1 MTEEKKS
8 PFVSQVENLPF
19 HNFEEVDTITCT
31 VESKLTLGEE
41 EPFDVYVVV
50 DVETGERKFLTASYT
65 IEKQIEKAKDN
76 NDNNISQLVFLFVFR
91 GKTEVKGKPFNQFDV
106 STCSLQQY
114 EEYIEMPKVT
124 GKKEKEVKK

>member
-1 MTEEKKS
+1 MSEEKQN

-31 VESKLTLGEE
+31 VENRLTLGEE
-41 EPFDVYVVV
+41 EPFDVYVIV
-50 DVETGERKFLTASYT
+50 DLETGERKFLTASYT
-65 IEKQIEKAKDN
+65 IEKQIEKAKEDN
-76 NDNNISQLVFLFVFR
+76 QDNYPTEIVFLFVFR

-114 EEYIEMPKVT
+114 EDYMKGQEKPKV
-124 GKKEKEVKK
+124 KEVQK

>member
-1 MTEEKKS
+1 MSNEKQN

-19 HNFEEVDTITCT
+19 HNFEKQTNITCT

-50 DVETGERKFLTASYT
+50 DLDTGERKFLTASYT
-65 IEKQIEKAKDN
+65 IKKQIEKAKKDN
-76 NDNNISQLVFLFVFR
+76 PELLNQVVFLFVFL
-91 GKTEVKGKPFNQFDV
+91 GKTTVKGQPFNQFNV

-114 EEYIEMPKVT
+114 EDWKTPKQKVKT
-124 GKKEKEVKK
+124 GK

>member
-1 MTEEKKS
+1 MSEEKKN

-50 DVETGERKFLTASYT
+50 DLETGERKFLTASYT
-65 IEKQIEKAKDN
+65 IEKQIKKAKSEN
-76 NDNNISQLVFLFVFR
+76 EENAQIVFLFVFR

-114 EEYIEMPKVT
+114 EEY
-124 GKKEKEVKK
+124 KKPEKKEVKK